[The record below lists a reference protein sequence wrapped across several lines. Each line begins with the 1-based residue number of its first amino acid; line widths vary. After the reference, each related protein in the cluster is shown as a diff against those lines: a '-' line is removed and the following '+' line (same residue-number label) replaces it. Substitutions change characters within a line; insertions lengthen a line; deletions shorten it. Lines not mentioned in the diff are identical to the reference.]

1 MANNDE
7 VYKVD
12 LSKPKVTEEVH
23 KVDLTKPVQ
32 DETKEQEVDESGVVN
47 GDESTTTNEEQEEV
61 QPQGEVQ
68 EEQPVLEEITEES
81 VKVEE
86 EQVPVEEEVDAK
98 VDLSKQEVA
107 NEKLVPESIEKL
119 IKFMEET
126 GGDLNDYVRLNTDI
140 SKLDTTD
147 VLDEYYK
154 QTKPH
159 LSSEERSFLLEETFS
174 YDEDVDSDK
183 DIRKKKIALKEEA
196 AKARK
201 YLDSQKD
208 KYYNEIK
215 AGSNLSVEQSE
226 AIEFYNQYKQDST
239 ETKKVNESNK
249 KEFLRKTEAVFNEG
263 FEGFEFKVG
272 EKKFRY
278 NVKNKEEVK
287 TNQSDLNNFVS
298 KFVDSNNQLQDASGY
313 HKSLYAAMNADALAQ
328 HFYEQGKADAIKQSV
343 AQSKNI
349 NTEARQTH
357 GETQVGG
364 FKYKVLG
371 DDSNGFKF
379 KLKNKK

>member
-47 GDESTTTNEEQEEV
+47 SDESTTTNEEQEEV

-208 KYYNEIK
+208 KYYNDIK

-298 KFVDSNNQLQDASGY
+298 KFVDGNNQLQDANGY

-357 GETQVGG
+357 GEAQVGG

>member
-32 DETKEQEVDESGVVN
+32 DETKEQEVDESGMVN
-47 GDESTTTNEEQEEV
+47 GDESTTTNEKQEEV
-61 QPQGEVQ
+61 QSQGEVQ

-86 EQVPVEEEVDAK
+86 EQLPVEEEVDAK

-126 GGDLNDYVRLNTDI
+126 GGDLNDYVRLNTDV

-226 AIEFYNQYKQDST
+226 AIEFYNQYKQDSA

-287 TNQSDLNNFVS
+287 ANQSDLNNFVS